1 MSALRVPVKDII
13 RRVRVLVVDADA
25 DNRELYRDWFTVG
38 GWEVSEA
45 LDGRDALVKALSVRP
60 SIVITELRLPMI
72 DGIALCQ
79 VLRHDKVTNAVPILV
94 VTTETHPAEL
104 ARAERA
110 GASAILIKPSTPDT
124 VMSEVQRL
132 LEQSAPAQDPAGV
145 RPPPR
150 PGRTVLVKAH
160 YRHSTTTPD
169 KPPLS
174 LVCPL
179 CSQPLRYQESFIGGV
194 NVRRS
199 EQWDYYDCAKCGQFQ
214 YRHRTR
220 KLRHLS

>member
-79 VLRHDKVTNAVPILV
+79 VLRHDRVTNAVPILV
-94 VTTETHPAEL
+94 VTTNTPTEEL
-104 ARAERA
+104 SRAESTRT
-110 GASAILIKPSTPDT
+110 SALT
-124 VMSEVQRL
+124 L
-132 LEQSAPAQDPAGV
+132 
-145 RPPPR
+145 
-150 PGRTVLVKAH
+150 
-160 YRHSTTTPD
+160 
-169 KPPLS
+169 
-174 LVCPL
+174 
-179 CSQPLRYQESFIGGV
+179 
-194 NVRRS
+194 
-199 EQWDYYDCAKCGQFQ
+199 
-214 YRHRTR
+214 
-220 KLRHLS
+220 